1 MKWFAII
8 LVLFS
13 VHAAFADEGTLQ
25 FDQANQLYR
34 SGDFRQAASMY
45 EQILKNGY
53 GSPELYFNLGNSYF
67 KLKNIP
73 AAIINYERAKRLAPH
88 DEDISYNLRLANLRV
103 VDKIEP
109 VPTLFLFD
117 WWKSFIN
124 LFSADGWALGSIICI
139 WLLMIFWMVFLVVR
153 SFLIRRMAFLLGSL
167 AVILTVFSLIGVFQ
181 RDRIERSV
189 NDAIVFNPSAPVKSA
204 PDPQSIDLFV
214 IHEGVKVE
222 MLDTVGEWR
231 KIRLADGKIGW
242 INGESLE
249 TI

>member
-1 MKWFAII
+1 M
-8 LVLFS
+8 VLLF
-13 VHAAFADEGTLQ
+13 VYPAFADEAALQ

-34 SGDFRQAASMY
+34 SVDFQKAVSMY
-45 EQILKNGY
+45 EQIVKNGY
-53 GSPELYFNLGNSYF
+53 SSPELYFNMGNAYF

-73 AAIINYERAKRLAPH
+73 ASIISYERAKRLAPH

-117 WWKSFIN
+117 WWRSFVN
-124 LFSADGWALGSIICI
+124 LLPAEGWALACILSI
-139 WLLMIFWMVFLVVR
+139 WLLMISWMFFLVVR
-153 SFLIRRMAFLLGSL
+153 SFLIRRIAFLLGSL
-167 AVILTVFSLIGVFQ
+167 LLAAAVLSVVGGFQ
-181 RDRIERSV
+181 QDRIEFSTK
-189 NDAIVFNPSAPVKSA
+189 DAIVFNPSAPVKSA

-242 INGESLE
+242 ISEESLQ